1 MSEVQLPT
9 WARPAPLVRRWVDRA
24 RGTESDDLLSLRPGR
39 SLDPVGVADLV
50 AWGGLV
56 GTRSLLV
63 GVERLRLSWSLPRPR
78 LAASRSARVDQFW
91 DLLRAA
97 VVEAGPGRLAL
108 SGGLDSR
115 ALAAAAA
122 QEGVAVDVGTFGDA
136 DCIDLPV
143 AAEVARRL
151 GLPQVVSLLEPEG
164 ALACE
169 ERVWNA
175 TDGTGGPASAP
186 GSPTD
191 AAWAGCTRLL
201 SGTSGDV
208 IWGDTPLPGPSPP
221 ARLKRLGLAAPPG
234 LSAPPAPS
242 WVRAP
247 EAWTN
252 LWTRQ
257 SAVTWNG
264 VLPRLAFTPVVP
276 VAWQPDLLAFCLAL
290 PPEDRAGRSLL
301 REVLERHA
309 PEVGA
314 TALPP
319 VHGAVH
325 DLDRA
330 FRAEPWRAE
339 LQRWSADVEGLRRV
353 GLEPA
358 AVARMVRQTLR
369 GARDRAGFL
378 SRLRAVWRWGL

>member
-1 MSEVQLPT
+1 M
-9 WARPAPLVRRWVDRA
+9 
-24 RGTESDDLLSLRPGR
+24 
-39 SLDPVGVADLV
+39 GVADVV

-63 GVERLRLSWSLPRPR
+63 GVERLRLPWSLPRPR
-78 LAASRSARVDQFW
+78 LGASRSARVDQFW
-91 DLLRAA
+91 ALLRAA
-97 VVEAGPGRLAL
+97 VAEAGPGRVAL

-115 ALAAAAA
+115 AIAAAAA
-122 QEGVAVDVGTFGDA
+122 REGVAVDVGTFGDP

-143 AAEVARRL
+143 ATEVAKRL
-151 GLPQVVSLLEPEG
+151 GLPQVVTLLELDG
-164 ALACE
+164 AQACE
-169 ERVWNA
+169 ERVWAA

-191 AAWAGCTRLL
+191 AAWAGCARLL

-208 IWGDTPLPGPSPP
+208 IWGDTPLPGPSPS
-221 ARLKRLGLAAPPG
+221 ARLKRLGLVAPSR

-242 WVRAP
+242 WVRSQT
-247 EAWTN
+247 AWTN

-257 SAVTWNG
+257 AAVTWNG
-264 VLPRLAFTPVVP
+264 VMPRLAFTAVVP
-276 VAWQPDLLAFCLAL
+276 IAWQPDLLAFCLAL
-290 PPEDRAGRSLL
+290 PPEERAGRSLL
-301 REVLERHA
+301 LEVLERHA
-309 PEVGA
+309 PEVSA
-314 TALPP
+314 AAVPP

-330 FRAEPWRAE
+330 FRAEPWRTQ
-339 LQRWSADVEGLRRV
+339 LQGWSSDGDGLRRV

-369 GARDRAGFL
+369 GARDRASFL